1 MLLSTIMKIVKYLF
15 ITLPSQTKE
24 MIADCDQR
32 NILYNFVMTLIKLIP
47 FIVVYNLVGLWFA
60 PIYGLAA
67 CIAFAIFVQFK
78 FISFT
83 LFGTKDSQ
91 FIKKHIKENRFGLTL
106 LASIMITFSSAKNLK
121 PDTAFGVALASAIS
135 MLILACGV

>member
-1 MLLSTIMKIVKYLF
+1 MLGVKDDDGTFLSKFINLMSSAIEFFGNLAATEFTGSKIAMIPKAFKVIIGILGSFAGHIIYFIILVVAMLLSTIMKIVKYLF

-60 PIYGLAA
+60 PIYGLAD
-67 CIAFAIFVQFK
+67 V
-78 FISFT
+78 
-83 LFGTKDSQ
+83 
-91 FIKKHIKENRFGLTL
+91 
-106 LASIMITFSSAKNLK
+106 
-121 PDTAFGVALASAIS
+121 
-135 MLILACGV
+135 

>member
-1 MLLSTIMKIVKYLF
+1 MLWDY
-15 ITLPSQTKE
+15 
-24 MIADCDQR
+24 
-32 NILYNFVMTLIKLIP
+32 
-47 FIVVYNLVGLWFA
+47 GLHLL
-60 PIYGLAA
+60 YGLAA

-91 FIKKHIKENRFGLTL
+91 FIKKHIKENRLGLTL

-121 PDTAFGVALASAIS
+121 PQTAFGVALASCYLYVNIS
-135 MLILACGV
+135 LWSIVK

>member
-1 MLLSTIMKIVKYLF
+1 
-15 ITLPSQTKE
+15 
-24 MIADCDQR
+24 
-32 NILYNFVMTLIKLIP
+32 MTLIKLIP
-47 FIVVYNLVGLWFA
+47 FIVVFNVVGLWFT

-83 LFGTKDSQ
+83 LFGTKDSH

-121 PDTAFGVALASAIS
+121 PQTAFGVALASAIS
-135 MLILACGV
+135 MLILACGL